1 MNKLRQI
8 SCPHEM
14 RAWAESMRS
23 QNKRIALVPT
33 MGFLH
38 EGHLSLV
45 REALRLGDEVVVSIF
60 VNPTQFGPNEDLD
73 TYPSHLERDL
83 NMLRELGVQAVFT
96 PSTEDMYGSQFN
108 SYVVPDALASTL
120 CGATRPGHFR
130 GVCTVVLLL
139 FRITLCH
146 IAIFGEKDYQQLQVL
161 KQMAQDL
168 WLDVEVRGLPIVRD
182 PDGLAMSSRN
192 ARLSSPERQ
201 AGLSLHRALDL
212 VETLLAEGVRE
223 PLTLQTRAQELIEE
237 APHTRVDYVQLVHP
251 ETLETIDQIGPTLTC
266 ALAVFVGKTRL
277 IDNRTYSLES

>member
-1 MNKLRQI
+1 
-8 SCPHEM
+8 M

-45 REALRLGDEVVVSIF
+45 REAIRLGDEVVVSIF

-83 NMLRELGVQAVFT
+83 RMLAELGVSAVFT
-96 PSTEDMYGSQFN
+96 PSSGDIYGAQFN

-146 IAIFGEKDYQQLQVL
+146 IAVFGEKDYQQLQIL

-168 WLDVEVRGLPIVRD
+168 WLDVEVAGLPIVRE

-212 VETLLAEGVRE
+212 VGALLTEGVRE
-223 PLTLQTRAQELIEE
+223 PLTLLGRAQKLIEE

-251 ETLETIDQIGPTLTC
+251 ETLKTIEQIGPALTC
-266 ALAVFVGKTRL
+266 AVAVFVGKTRL
-277 IDNRTYSLES
+277 IDNRTYALES